1 MPKWLT
7 CGKETEMSA
16 EMTLTKENAPAA
28 TEAGFEARPKHNYKS
43 LPPYGK
49 QLLAIREAGMV
60 PIRMVVV
67 CFDWKQARAWPRI
80 IILPDAAPES
90 LDFRCLAGI
99 AVEIVYRSKDAHRVD
114 ALVQEIMQVNPSYL
128 STLGVDLLDTDNA
141 RNIIK
146 PQQFAEPMGG
156 I

>member
-1 MPKWLT
+1 
-7 CGKETEMSA
+7 MSA
-16 EMTLTKENAPAA
+16 DMILTNENAPAA
-28 TEAGFEARPKHNYKS
+28 TEAGSENRPKHNYKR

-49 QLLAIREAGMV
+49 QLMALRKAGMV

-67 CFDWKQARAWPRI
+67 CFDWDQAKAWPRI

-99 AVEIVYRSKDAHRVD
+99 PVEIVYKNKDAHRID
-114 ALVQEIMQVNPSYL
+114 ALVQEIMQVNPCYL
-128 STLGVDLLDTDNA
+128 ATLGVDLLDTDDA

-146 PQQFAEPMGG
+146 PQQFAESTGST
-156 I
+156 